1 MRFDYVLTAVLVGAG
16 ITVSIQT
23 QILAA
28 TVSDAVSTNDL
39 RQIAQEITVLIN
51 GEQGS
56 GSGVIIA
63 RKGKSYYV
71 LTAAHV
77 VKFNSMYQIVT
88 YDRRQY
94 QASTVLRKL
103 PNVDLAILEFQSE
116 QNYRVATIADYN
128 LPETISFGG
137 GANIYISGWNT
148 SKVSNQPVF
157 SCGATFKGDFASF
170 LRKDPVSDG
179 YELAYTNITEP
190 GLSGSPILDNQGR
203 VIGIHGRVEGEDLKV
218 DELKLGFSLGI
229 PTQIFLQIVERS
241 SIQLP
246 LVIERKLPNNPL
258 TQSWSGSDPCEINTS
273 SLHTPDADG
282 IDWAN
287 YANSMLR
294 VGKPVDALSAYNE
307 AIKRNA
313 ELYQIW
319 YGRGLTLLLL
329 NRPNEALKTFDRSLQ
344 LLGQSRPIDASEI
357 RNLSAARAVLL
368 RYEGMLLSG
377 SKRYQEALAAYDK
390 ALSTKPDD
398 YRIWVL
404 RAGVLRELNRD
415 SEAIAAYDKAIEI
428 EPSSLVFL
436 ARSNLYSQSGQYR
449 QAIEDLNATIQLSPY
464 DAQSYAIRGA
474 LRKKLGD
481 ERGASDDYEQVDKLT
496 SQLSGSISVNY
507 GRFLI
512 GQAEFSIGNIKEG
525 TQSISQGLMGIDDGN
540 MGVMVVGVLEEI
552 FSQPD
557 KLANSEDLAETMIAA
572 LNKYTNR
579 TGTELDES
587 SIHLMKASIYLQNG
601 DSPKALHEIDQ
612 AIKLNRGNEQIH
624 MAYAMRS
631 AFREKRGDE
640 QGAKE
645 DFDKALKATTRLFE
659 VYSTR
664 AAARLRLGNKQGA
677 LADLQ
682 VAARMTYEQ
691 KDMENY
697 QQIMSLIDHIQLL
710 PD

>member
-1 MRFDYVLTAVLVGAG
+1 MRFDYVLAAVLVGAS

-23 QILAA
+23 QIVAA
-28 TVSDAVSTNDL
+28 TVSDTVSSNNL

-51 GEQGS
+51 QEQGS

-77 VKFNSMYQIVT
+77 VKFDNAYQIVT
-88 YDRRQY
+88 SDQRHY
-94 QASTVLRKL
+94 QASTVLKKL

-116 QNYRVATIADYN
+116 QNYRVATLANYN
-128 LPETISFGG
+128 LSDTISLGG
-137 GANIYISGWNT
+137 GANIYISGWNASQIST
-148 SKVSNQPVF
+148 QPVF

-170 LRKDPVSDG
+170 LRKDPISDG

-190 GLSGSPILDNQGR
+190 GLSGGPILDNQGR
-203 VIGIHGRVEGEDLKV
+203 VIGIHGRVEGADFQV
-218 DELKLGFSLGI
+218 DKLKLGFSLGI
-229 PTQIFLQIVERS
+229 PTLIFLQIVEQN

-246 LVIERKLPNNPL
+246 LVIERKLPDNPL
-258 TQSWSGSDPCEINTS
+258 AQSWSGSDPCEINTP
-273 SLHTPDADG
+273 SLPTSDADG

-294 VGKPVDALSAYNE
+294 LGKLVDALSAYDE

-329 NRPNEALKTFDRSLQ
+329 NRPNEALKTFDRSSQ

-357 RNLSAARAVLL
+357 RNLSATRAMLL

-377 SKRYQEALAAYDK
+377 SRRYQEALAAYDK

-398 YRIWVL
+398 YKIWVL

-415 SEAIAAYDKAIEI
+415 SEAIAAYDKAIQI
-428 EPSSLVFL
+428 EPSPLVFL

-449 QAIEDLNATIQLSPY
+449 QAIEDLNAAIRLSPY
-464 DAQSYAIRGA
+464 EAQSYAIRGA

-481 ERGASDDYEQVDKLT
+481 ERGGSDDYEQVDKLT
-496 SQLSGSISVNY
+496 SQFSRATSVNY
-507 GRFLI
+507 GRVLI

-525 TQSISQGLMGIDDGN
+525 TQNISQGIMGLGDGN
-540 MGVMVVGVLEEI
+540 MGVMAARIFEEI

-557 KLANSEDLAETMIAA
+557 KLANPDALAEIMASA
-572 LNKYTNR
+572 LNEYGNQ
-579 TGTELDES
+579 TGAEVDQP
-587 SIHLMKASIYLQNG
+587 SIHLMRASIYLQNG
-601 DSPKALHEIDQ
+601 DSMKAFEEIDQ
-612 AIKLNRGNEQIH
+612 AIRLNPGNEQIH
-624 MAYAMRS
+624 VAYAMRS
-631 AFREKRGDE
+631 AFREKRGNE
-640 QGAKE
+640 QAARE

-659 VYSTR
+659 VYLTR
-664 AAARLRLGNKQGA
+664 GTTRLRLENKQGA

-682 VAARMTYEQ
+682 LAAQMTYEQ
-691 KDMENY
+691 NDMENY
-697 QQIMSLIDHIQLL
+697 QAIMSLIDHIQLL
-710 PD
+710 P